1 MRRVRSAALALILVI
16 ALTACRGGG
25 GQEAV
30 ARGHSYSE
38 DTIGTFVNQ
47 CIWRPRVTAAQCAC
61 LLEKYRTDFS
71 EKEFLE
77 LLAKPATNSKA
88 MAFDK
93 ACGIGSPVLGSA
105 TKSRGVTAPPAAAPD
120 VPKGPIERPATE
132 AEVCVQERLAKEMA
146 RSGGTVS
153 VEIFDQV
160 RAVCGG

>member
-77 LLAKPATNSKA
+77 LLAKPATNAKA
-88 MAFDK
+88 MAFLK
-93 ACGIGSPVLGSA
+93 GINKKYLSPDA
-105 TKSRGVTAPPAAAPD
+105 ANKVTIAA
-120 VPKGPIERPATE
+120 
-132 AEVCVQERLAKEMA
+132 
-146 RSGGTVS
+146 GGTV
-153 VEIFDQV
+153 EIKLSN
-160 RAVCGG
+160 